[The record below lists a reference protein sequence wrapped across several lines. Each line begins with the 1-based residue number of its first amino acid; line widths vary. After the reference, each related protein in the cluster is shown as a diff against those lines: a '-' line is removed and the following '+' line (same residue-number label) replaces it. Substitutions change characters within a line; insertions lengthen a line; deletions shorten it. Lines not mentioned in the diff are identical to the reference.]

1 MSRYSYSSATSTQHP
16 RGSIGGRKGCDPD
29 LIPERAGLNGTMVV
43 LIPPDEDQDITFS
56 CLLSD
61 PETMKFLKYMMRPSG
76 YTREDASNRRNF
88 RNQQQH
94 EKKLL
99 DFAIAIKRS
108 SIPKS
113 LLRMVNDREF
123 LPPRQIPV
131 DNDHIDIDEPYLI
144 IGCCGL
150 NNIDLDNRCSDAGII
165 LDARFWRS
173 GASTEAMY
181 LTLKFGFETLCLHRI
196 GIQTTEDNVGMRGW
210 MENVVGA
217 QVECIRKEVLYLGND
232 QYTDSWDYAVF
243 DHEWY
248 LSLKKELYNRC
259 KAKHY

>member
-1 MSRYSYSSATSTQHP
+1 MSRQSYGSATSAQYP
-16 RGSIGGRKGCDPD
+16 RDINAARKGCDPD
-29 LIPERAGLNGTMVV
+29 LIPERAGYNGTMIV
-43 LIPPDEDQDITFS
+43 LIPPDEDQDMTFS

-76 YTREDASNRRNF
+76 YTKEDASNRRSH
-88 RNQQQH
+88 RNQQQR

-99 DFAIAIKRS
+99 DYAVAIKRS

-113 LLRMVNDREF
+113 LLRMVNDSEF
-123 LPPRQIPV
+123 LPPRQIPI
-131 DNDHIDIDEPYLI
+131 DNGYINIDEPYLI

-173 GASTEAMY
+173 GASTEAMF
-181 LTLKFGFETLCLHRI
+181 LALRFGFETLCLHRI
-196 GIQTTEDNVGMRGW
+196 GIQTTEDNTGMRGW
-210 MENVVGA
+210 MENVIGN

-232 QYTDSWDYAVF
+232 EYMDSWDYAMF

-248 LSLKKELYNRC
+248 LSIKKELCKRC
-259 KAKHY
+259 KTK